1 MKYFLISIICILASW
16 LLVNLVVMWQADKNF
31 AYGKNLDG
39 VQHYTDA
46 YNYLTS
52 AVEANPDE
60 PTFRDELSYNQAVI
74 ASALVHTATASAQ
87 QLITQAIEN
96 SNKVVETSPNAMP
109 FWKTRTK
116 VFYQLA
122 TIDNKYYLDALSAIK
137 KASELAPTDAKVFYN
152 LGILYGRVGQI
163 KNAIATL
170 EETIKMKADYRD
182 AYYALG
188 LYYKESGNIQKA
200 RATMN
205 QILSKIGPDAETQK
219 WLEENK

>member
-1 MKYFLISIICILASW
+1 MKYFLISAVCILASW
-16 LLVNLVVMWQADKNF
+16 LLLNLVVMWQADKNF

-39 VQHYTDA
+39 VAHYTDA
-46 YNYLTS
+46 YAYLTR
-52 AVEANPDE
+52 AVESNPDE

-74 ASALVHTATASAQ
+74 ASALIHTATASAQ
-87 QLITQAIEN
+87 QLASQAIEN
-96 SNKVVETSPNAMP
+96 SNKVVESSPNAMP

-122 TIDNKYYLDALSAIK
+122 TIDSKYYLEALAAIK
-137 KASELAPTDAKVFYN
+137 KASELAPTDAKVSYN
-152 LGILYGRVGQI
+152 LAILYGRTGQI

-170 EETIKMKADYRD
+170 EETIKIKADYRD

-188 LYYKESGNIQKA
+188 LYYKEIDNIPMA
-200 RATMN
+200 RATMEK
-205 QILSKIGPDAETQK
+205 ILQKIGPDAETQK